1 MMRVER
7 VPIESLRVDP
17 DNARRHPATSIGA
30 LVRSLKRFGQQKPI
44 VVDQDGVVVAGN
56 GTLVAAQQL
65 GWREIDVVRTTL
77 DDRRRRA
84 FALADNRTAE
94 LSDFDPN
101 VLVDQLQ
108 SLSHT
113 PPGEDPILRDL
124 GWTDEELEKLLLQ
137 DEDPGA
143 DGDDRGGGPAVAPIR
158 VTKEQ
163 REVFER
169 ALAQLRV
176 GTSQPEMP
184 EGRAVELLAAQFLS

>member
-7 VPIESLRVDP
+7 VPIETLRVDP

-44 VVDQDGVVVAGN
+44 VVDLEGVIVAGN
-56 GTLVAAQQL
+56 GTFVAAQQL
-65 GWREIDVVRTTL
+65 GWREVDIVRTTL
-77 DDRRRRA
+77 DDRKRRA

-94 LSDFDPN
+94 LSDFDPV

-113 PPGEDPILRDL
+113 PPGEDPIIRDL
-124 GWTDEELEKLLLQ
+124 GWTDEELEKLLIQ
-137 DEDPGA
+137 DDDPPP
-143 DGDDRGGGPAVAPIR
+143 DGNERGGAGVPPIR

-169 ALAQLRV
+169 ALTALRD
-176 GTSQPEMP
+176 GASQPEMT
-184 EGRAVELLAAQFLS
+184 EGRAVELIAAQFLS

>member
-1 MMRVER
+1 MQVER
-7 VPIESLRVDP
+7 VLIESLRVDP
-17 DNARRHPATSIGA
+17 DNARRHPASSIGA

-44 VVDQDGVVVAGN
+44 VVDQEGVVVAGN

-65 GWREIDVVRTTL
+65 GWREIAVVRTTL
-77 DDRRRRA
+77 DDRKRRA

-113 PPGEDPILRDL
+113 PPGEDPLIRDL

-137 DEDPGA
+137 DDDPNGPPDAEHGGA
-143 DGDDRGGGPAVAPIR
+143 GVPPIR

-169 ALAQLRV
+169 ALAALRD
-176 GTSQPEMP
+176 GTSQPEMT
-184 EGRAVELLAAQFLS
+184 EGRAVELIAAQFLS